1 MSLDPYILGGNSSI
15 VLKGP
20 LRFLKDF
27 GFYDTAS
34 QSWNISTS
42 IQNALTLILLGG
54 AILGSLLSGP
64 IGTYLGRRCGL
75 FTSGI
80 VSIVGVLLQITSVN
94 LGTLLGGRFLTGSE

>member
-1 MSLDPYILGGNSSI
+1 MLKILNGLHS
-15 VLKGP
+15 
-20 LRFLKDF
+20 FLEDF
-27 GFYDTAS
+27 GFYDTALE
-34 QSWNISTS
+34 SWNISTS

-80 VSIVGVLLQITSVN
+80 VSIIGVLLQITSVT
-94 LGTLLGGRFLTGSE
+94 LGTLLAGRFLTGSR